1 MSSGSTQILI
11 DAGING
17 RTVEKALKEIGV
29 WAGDIDAIL
38 ITHEHRDHISG
49 AGVLSRKFNIPI
61 YANRLTWDAMAQCIG
76 KIHENN
82 IRIFESNTA
91 FVVGDLNV
99 TACRKAHDAAD
110 PVMYS
115 VAHRGRKVSVVTDLG
130 YVSRG
135 LARCV
140 LNSDVLVLE
149 SNHDVNMLKKGRY
162 PYHLKRRILSDHGH
176 LSNDAAAEFLVKI
189 SRLKACGMVFLGH
202 LSENNNTPELALT
215 TVMNKLMEN
224 GVKLDIR
231 IASRDFRG
239 EVVNL

>member
-1 MSSGSTQILI
+1 VSSDSTQILI

-17 RTVEKALKEIGV
+17 RTIERALEEIGV

-38 ITHEHRDHISG
+38 ITHEHSDHISG
-49 AGVLSRKFNIPI
+49 AGVLSRRFNIPI
-61 YANRLTWDAMAQCIG
+61 YANRLTWNAMAPYIG
-76 KIHENN
+76 KVREDN
-82 IRIFESNTA
+82 IRVFESNSSFA
-91 FVVGDLNV
+91 VGDLNI

-115 VAHRGRKVSVVTDLG
+115 VAHKGCKVSVVTDLG

-140 LNSDVLVLE
+140 LDSDLMVLE
-149 SNHDVNMLKKGRY
+149 SNHDVKMLKEGSY
-162 PYHLKRRILSDHGH
+162 PYFLKRRILSDHGH
-176 LSNDAAAEFLVKI
+176 LSNDAAGEFLVKI

-202 LSENNNTPELALT
+202 LSENNNTPELALA
-215 TVMNKLMEN
+215 TVMNKLTEN

-231 IASRDFRG
+231 IASRHIRG